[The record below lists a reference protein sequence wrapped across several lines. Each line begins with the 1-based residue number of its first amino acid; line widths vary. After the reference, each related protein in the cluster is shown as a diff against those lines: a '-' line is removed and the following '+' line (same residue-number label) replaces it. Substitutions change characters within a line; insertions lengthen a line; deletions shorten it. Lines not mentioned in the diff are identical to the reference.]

1 MTADVTAIIEA
12 YGRLKSVH
20 KVGAELGLTHS
31 VVHRRLTK
39 MGVIESKRYSND
51 ELERLKSDYE
61 VYASVGC
68 LDDLAALMGRPKTK
82 ICRKASELGLTDG
95 SRSKPW
101 MTEKQTGTQKWRD
114 KPHPRGSLGLIHSDE
129 TRLVLSEKSRLNWAT
144 MKAFG
149 IGSMSPENL
158 QKQSDRQTAFCATR
172 PASANYSRTK
182 SGYRDDLGADNYFRS
197 SWEAN
202 YARHLNLLM
211 KMKVIE
217 SWVYEPE
224 TFWFLAIKRGVRSYR
239 PDFLV
244 QYRNEKLPVY
254 VEVKG
259 WMDAKSKTKIAR
271 FKKYYPQHRLEVVG
285 EKQYRALAAKWRSAI
300 PCWEGK

>member
-1 MTADVTAIIEA
+1 MKADEAIAESYA
-12 YGRLKSVH
+12 RLKSVH
-20 KVGAELGLTHS
+20 KVGRELCMTHS
-31 VVHRRLTK
+31 LVHRRLAK
-39 MGVIESKRYSND
+39 MGVIESRHYSHD
-51 ELERLKSDYE
+51 ELERLKTDYE
-61 VYASVGC
+61 VYASVGR
-68 LDDLAALMGRPKTK
+68 LDDLAALMGRSKTK
-82 ICRKASELGLTDG
+82 LCRKASELGLTDG

-101 MTEKQTGTQKWRD
+101 MTEQQTGTQKWRD
-114 KPHPRGSLGLIHSDE
+114 KPHPRGALGLIHSDE

-149 IGSMSPENL
+149 TGNMSPENL
-158 QKQSDRQTAFCATR
+158 QKMSDRQTAFCASR
-172 PASANYSRTK
+172 PASNNYSRTK
-182 SGYRDDLGADNYFRS
+182 GGYRDDLGADNYFRS

-202 YARHLNLLM
+202 YARYLNLLI

-217 SWVYEPE
+217 SWAYEPE
-224 TFWFLAIKRGVRSYR
+224 TFWFLTIKRGVRSFR

-244 QYRNEKLPVY
+244 QYRNEKSPVY

-285 EKQYRALAAKWRSAI
+285 EKEYRSLAAKWRSAI
-300 PCWEGK
+300 PSWEGK